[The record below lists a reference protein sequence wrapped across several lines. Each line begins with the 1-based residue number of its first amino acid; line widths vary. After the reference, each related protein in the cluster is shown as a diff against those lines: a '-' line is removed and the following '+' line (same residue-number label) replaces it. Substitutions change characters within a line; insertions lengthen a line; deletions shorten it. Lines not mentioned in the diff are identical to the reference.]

1 MVILAANA
9 VQNPRILLHS
19 ATAKHPNGLANASDM
34 VGRNFMAHGGARV
47 LGLFDEDLQP
57 HTGTIGNSLM
67 SQEGYDKVRPGGPF
81 GSYTW
86 QITSAM
92 KPNDFG
98 GLAGSRPDLMGEDLH
113 VFMRRAARGL
123 GTLGALLEHLPDP
136 ENRITLDERRDAF
149 GMPLAKVTHRND
161 ADAIGLFQY
170 VSARGQ
176 DIMKAAGATEVW
188 ASPGMGLIHVIGGTM
203 MGPSA
208 TNSVCNSFGQTH
220 EIPNLV
226 VAGTGLHPTE
236 GGVHPT
242 FTMYALALRGV
253 EQLVAS
259 WGSIVSA

>member
-1 MVILAANA
+1 
-9 VQNPRILLHS
+9 
-19 ATAKHPNGLANASDM
+19 M

-86 QITSAM
+86 PITSAM

-136 ENRITLDERRDAF
+136 ENRITLDERRDRCA
-149 GMPLAKVTHRND
+149 TR
-161 ADAIGLFQY
+161 
-170 VSARGQ
+170 SARSTRFR
-176 DIMKAAGATEVW
+176 IW
-188 ASPGMGLIHVIGGTM
+188 
-203 MGPSA
+203 
-208 TNSVCNSFGQTH
+208 
-220 EIPNLV
+220 
-226 VAGTGLHPTE
+226 
-236 GGVHPT
+236 
-242 FTMYALALRGV
+242 
-253 EQLVAS
+253 
-259 WGSIVSA
+259 